1 MKGVISMMNFR
12 LTETGYDDELFV
24 LCLNYDSILNYVNEI
39 ENQIV
44 DKIRKGK
51 IIVDQLFVTGNGK
64 NRFIECEFVDGQVLL
79 STAKVIKPTDR
90 YLSLSKEYLVQNRS
104 ILDKSILTSI
114 EKNKVLGDSF
124 EQ

>member
-1 MKGVISMMNFR
+1 MMNFR

-64 NRFIECEFVDGQVLL
+64 NRFIECDFADGQVLL
-79 STAKVIKPTDR
+79 STAKVIKPNVR
-90 YLSLSKEYLVQNRS
+90 YLNLSKEYLAQNRS
-104 ILDKSILTSI
+104 ILDKSILTSN
-114 EKNKVLGDSF
+114 EKNRVLGGSIDL
-124 EQ
+124 